1 MTLRLCVLLWEQ
13 PGRGEDLGTFEGT
26 VLGFLPAHGGT
37 VLARDTVLDRHWVT
51 SRVWLVL
58 RK

>member
-13 PGRGEDLGTFEGT
+13 PGRGEELAKFEDT

-37 VLARDTVLDRHWVT
+37 VLARDTVLDRHDGDPLEV
-51 SRVWLVL
+51 
-58 RK
+58 